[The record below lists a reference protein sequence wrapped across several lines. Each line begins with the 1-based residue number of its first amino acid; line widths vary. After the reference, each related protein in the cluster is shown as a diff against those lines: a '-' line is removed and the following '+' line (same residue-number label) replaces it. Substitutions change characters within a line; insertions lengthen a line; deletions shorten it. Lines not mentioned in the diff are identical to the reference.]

1 AARAGAAGA
10 ARLVSS
16 MRVLERMAPIFN
28 VTISNVPGPPFPLYS
43 AGAQMKAMYPMG
55 PISDGVALN
64 ITVMSYMG
72 TMYFG
77 LMACPEVVPDIWD
90 LAAAMN
96 EALEELTKAAAPKP
110 AAKRTTKAS
119 ASSRA

>member
-1 AARAGAAGA
+1 
-10 ARLVSS
+10 
-16 MRVLERMAPIFN
+16 
-28 VTISNVPGPPFPLYS
+28 
-43 AGAQMKAMYPMG
+43 MG

-90 LAAAMN
+90 LASAMN

-110 AAKRTTKAS
+110 AKPAASAARPAAKRGPKPAKAEPRP
-119 ASSRA
+119 AGAAR